1 MNTFEVTCFFGGGE
15 GEKGGSGAFLNES
28 AKVSMLVCLNI

>member
-15 GEKGGSGAFLNES
+15 GEKESGAFLNES
-28 AKVSMLVCLNI
+28 AKVSMLVWLNI